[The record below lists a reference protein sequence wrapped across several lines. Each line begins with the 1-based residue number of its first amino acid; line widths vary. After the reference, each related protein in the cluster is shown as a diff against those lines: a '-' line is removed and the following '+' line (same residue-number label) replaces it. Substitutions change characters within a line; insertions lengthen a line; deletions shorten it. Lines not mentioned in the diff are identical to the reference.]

1 MANEDISGLKIER
14 KKSAGYQGGR
24 KKLFYALAGAFI
36 FAIAVVLYLSGVF
49 APSINVEAITVSQI
63 YPSQSFTLLNASGYV
78 VAQRKAAVA
87 SKVTGR
93 LVSLTVEEGSSVKK
107 GQIIGRL
114 ENEDVIALEKQAQAN
129 LSTARFNL
137 EQAQVELNDATIT
150 YKRNQELLRHGFIS
164 QAEYDSAEARYRRS
178 IALKE
183 SADASVSAAKAA
195 IELARLN
202 VEYTFIRAP
211 FDGVVLTKNADVGDI
226 VTPIGA
232 AANAKAALVTMADMK
247 SLQAEVDVSES
258 NLRLIK
264 IGQPCEILLDALPD
278 SRFSGAV
285 HMIVPTAD
293 RSKASILV
301 KVGFI
306 DKDERILPEMSAKVA
321 FLEREVGAQE
331 KKLLT
336 VINSSAI
343 IERNGKK
350 YVFLIKDRR
359 ALETQIIT
367 GVTIRDMVEVT
378 DGIKTGDKIVLKPL
392 NKLKNGVRV
401 KIAEK

>member
-1 MANEDISGLKIER
+1 MVNEDISGLKIER

-49 APSINVEAITVSQI
+49 APSINVEAVTVSQI

-331 KKLLT
+331 KKPLT

-343 IERNGKK
+343 IQRNGKK

-359 ALETQIIT
+359 ALETEIIT

-378 DGIKTGDKIVLKPL
+378 DGIKTGDKIAIKPL

>member
-1 MANEDISGLKIER
+1 MANDDISGLKIER
-14 KKSAGYQGGR
+14 DKTAGSSRR
-24 KKLFYALAGAFI
+24 KKRFFYAVVGVV
-36 FAIAVVLYLSGVF
+36 IAVIALILYLSGFF
-49 APSINVEAITVSQI
+49 APSINVEAITVSQM

-93 LVSLTVEEGSSVKK
+93 LISLTVEEGSYLKK

-114 ENEDVIALEKQAQAN
+114 ENEDVLALEKQAGAN
-129 LSTARFNL
+129 LNAAGFNL
-137 EQAQVELNDATIT
+137 KQAEAELQDAALI
-150 YKRNQELLRHGFIS
+150 YKRNQELLRHGYIS
-164 QAEYDSAEARYRRS
+164 QAEYDSGEARYKRA
-178 IALKE
+178 IAIKE
-183 SADASVSAAKAA
+183 SAEASVNAAKAA
-195 IELARLN
+195 LQVAQLN

-232 AANAKAALVTMADMK
+232 AANAKAALVTMADMD

-258 NLRLIK
+258 NLRQIR

-278 SRFSGAV
+278 SRFSGVV

-293 RSKASILV
+293 RSKASVLV
-301 KVGFI
+301 KVRFL
-306 DKDERILPEMSAKVA
+306 DKDKKILPEMSAKVA
-321 FLEREVGAQE
+321 FLEREVSSQE
-331 KKLLT
+331 KKPLT

-343 IERNGKK
+343 IERNGKQ
-350 YVFLIKDRR
+350 YVFLIKDGR
-359 ALETQIIT
+359 ALETHITT
-367 GVTIRDMVEVT
+367 GVSMREMTEVIE
-378 DGIKTGDKIVLKPL
+378 GVKLGDKIALKPL
-392 NKLKNGVRV
+392 NKLRNGSRV

>member
-49 APSINVEAITVSQI
+49 APSINVEAVTVSQI

-137 EQAQVELNDATIT
+137 EQAQVEMNDATIT

-331 KKLLT
+331 KKPLT
-336 VINSSAI
+336 VINLSAI

-359 ALETQIIT
+359 ALETEIIT

-378 DGIKTGDKIVLKPL
+378 DGIKTGDKIAIKPL

>member
-1 MANEDISGLKIER
+1 MANDDISGLKIER
-14 KKSAGYQGGR
+14 DKTAGYLRG
-24 KKLFYALAGAFI
+24 KKRASYAIVGVV
-36 FAIAVVLYLSGVF
+36 IAVIALILYLSGF
-49 APSINVEAITVSQI
+49 FTPSINVEAVTVSQM

-93 LVSLTVEEGSSVKK
+93 LISLTVEEGNSLKK

-114 ENEDVIALEKQAQAN
+114 ENEDVLALEKQASAN
-129 LSTARFNL
+129 LNAAGFNL
-137 EQAQVELNDATIT
+137 NQAEAELQDAALTF
-150 YKRNQELLRHGFIS
+150 KRNQELLRHGYIS
-164 QAEYDSAEARYRRS
+164 QAEYDSGEARYKRA
-178 IALKE
+178 IAMKE
-183 SADASVSAAKAA
+183 SAQASVIAAKAA
-195 IELARLN
+195 LQVAQLN

-232 AANAKAALVTMADMK
+232 AANAKAALVTMADMS

-258 NLRLIK
+258 NLRQIR

-278 SRFSGAV
+278 SRFSGVV

-293 RSKASILV
+293 RSKASVLV

-306 DKDERILPEMSAKVA
+306 DKDKRMLPEMSAKVA
-321 FLEREVGAQE
+321 FLEREAGADE
-331 KKLLT
+331 KKPLT
-336 VINSSAI
+336 TINSSAI

-350 YVFLIKDRR
+350 YVFLIKDGR
-359 ALETQIIT
+359 ALETQITT
-367 GVTIRDMVEVT
+367 GASIKEMTEVI
-378 DGIKTGDKIVLKPL
+378 DGVKIGDRIALKPL
-392 NKLKNGVRV
+392 DKLRNGSRV
-401 KIAEK
+401 KTAEK

>member
-1 MANEDISGLKIER
+1 MANDDISGLKIER
-14 KKSAGYQGGR
+14 DKTAGSSRR
-24 KKLFYALAGAFI
+24 KKRFFYAVVGVV
-36 FAIAVVLYLSGVF
+36 IAVIALILYLSGFF
-49 APSINVEAITVSQI
+49 APSINVEAITVSQM

-93 LVSLTVEEGSSVKK
+93 LISLTVEEGSYLKK

-114 ENEDVIALEKQAQAN
+114 ENEDVLALEKQAGAN
-129 LSTARFNL
+129 LNAAGFNL
-137 EQAQVELNDATIT
+137 KQAEAELQDAALTF
-150 YKRNQELLRHGFIS
+150 KRNQELLRHGYIS
-164 QAEYDSAEARYRRS
+164 QAEYDSGEARYKRA
-178 IALKE
+178 IAIKE
-183 SADASVSAAKAA
+183 SAEASVNAAKAA
-195 IELARLN
+195 LQVAQLN

-232 AANAKAALVTMADMK
+232 AANAKAALVTMADMD

-258 NLRLIK
+258 NLRQIR

-278 SRFSGAV
+278 SRFSGVV

-293 RSKASILV
+293 RSKASVLV
-301 KVGFI
+301 KVRFL
-306 DKDERILPEMSAKVA
+306 DKDKKILPEMSAKVA
-321 FLEREVGAQE
+321 FLEREVSSQE
-331 KKLLT
+331 KKPLT

-343 IERNGKK
+343 IERNGKQ
-350 YVFLIKDRR
+350 YVFLIKDGR
-359 ALETQIIT
+359 ALETHITT
-367 GVTIRDMVEVT
+367 GVSMREMTEVIE
-378 DGIKTGDKIVLKPL
+378 GVKLGDKIALKPL
-392 NKLKNGVRV
+392 NKLRNGSRV

>member
-49 APSINVEAITVSQI
+49 APSINVEAVTVSQI

-137 EQAQVELNDATIT
+137 EQAQVEMNDATIT

-331 KKLLT
+331 KKPLT

-359 ALETQIIT
+359 ALETEIIT

-378 DGIKTGDKIVLKPL
+378 DGIKTGDKIAIKPL